1 MSYLLFVKKRQNLQM
16 SSAANY
22 RWRLKRKVRNTYPV
36 QRAVRVPGI
45 FASGI
50 ALLTMRPSLVRFRA
64 MIANVLSTR
73 VFFACVSHWL
83 ATGPE
88 KMAAL

>member
-1 MSYLLFVKKRQNLQM
+1 M
-16 SSAANY
+16 
-22 RWRLKRKVRNTYPV
+22 

-50 ALLTMRPSLVRFRA
+50 ALLTMRPSAVRFRA
-64 MIANVLSTR
+64 MAANVLSTR
-73 VFFACVSHWL
+73 VCFADVSHWL

-88 KMAAL
+88 IMAAL